1 MNESGLDLENGLN
14 PHITIISPVYGAAA
28 ILPELVSVINREL
41 LKLTN
46 RYEIL
51 LVEDH
56 SPDGSWLEIEKICKE
71 DSRVKGI
78 KLSKNYGQHSA
89 IAAGIHHA
97 SGDFVVVMDCDLQHN
112 PKYIKDLLAKA
123 QSGFDVVYTV
133 LPKRKHGFI
142 KNLFSGMFHMVFN
155 FLVGVK
161 EVTTDGQIGTYSLIT
176 RKVVEAYKQ
185 FNDDYR
191 PYLVILNLVGFNQG
205 YQMIDHEKRHS
216 GKSSYSFKKLVRHAL
231 NGIISQTNRLLMLSI
246 YVGVLYTILSFL
258 GGMYILVKAMI
269 GGFYPGWASLV
280 ILLLFNTGII
290 LLFLGIIGMYISR
303 IFLQVKGRP
312 LYLIDRRINF

>member
-1 MNESGLDLENGLN
+1 MSNTGQDMENEIN
-14 PHITIISPVYGAAA
+14 PYITVISPVYGAAG
-28 ILPELVSVINREL
+28 ILTELVAAINREVS
-41 LKLTN
+41 KITDH
-46 RYEIL
+46 YEVL

-56 SPDGSWLEIEKICKE
+56 SPDNSWFEIEKICKQ

-89 IAAGIHHA
+89 IAAGLHNA
-97 SGDFVVVMDCDLQHN
+97 SGDYVVVMDCDLQHN
-112 PKYIKDLLAKA
+112 PKYIVDLLNKA
-123 QSGFDVVYTV
+123 REGFDVVYTV
-133 LPKRKHGFI
+133 LPKRKHGLI
-142 KNLFSGMFHMVFN
+142 KNLFAGLFHMIFN

-205 YQMIDHEKRHS
+205 FQMIDHEKRHS
-216 GKSSYSFKKLVRHAL
+216 GKSSYSLKRLFNHAL
-231 NGIISQTNRLLMLSI
+231 NGIISQTNRLLMFSV
-246 YVGVLYTILSFL
+246 YVGVFYTILSFI
-258 GGMYILVKAMI
+258 GGIYILIRALVD
-269 GGFYPGWASLV
+269 GFYPGWASLI

-312 LYLIDRRINF
+312 LYLIDRKINF